1 MALSSC
7 NNDDLTI
14 GSSLTSEADKL
25 DVTTATFDVTTKTV
39 NAGAVIAR
47 AKECYFGRVKDPE
60 TGAYI
65 TSDFMSQFHILES
78 FLLAD
83 EDSVISKE
91 NGQVVA
97 DSCEL
102 HIYLQSPSSFCD
114 TLAAMKMKVTELS
127 TPVQDG
133 INYYSDFNP
142 DKEGYLRTN
151 GLQKTKVFTWA
162 DMFSSNSERS
172 SENYF
177 NHITITLNQ
186 PYTDK
191 AGNTYKNYG
200 TYILQQYYRHPEY
213 FQNSDVFTKNVCPG
227 FFYEITDGIGFHG
240 QVPYTGIQVFYRAI
254 SNDTVY
260 NTTTT
265 LAGTN
270 EVLQT
275 IRITN
280 ESEKLEQLLKD
291 NTCTYLKSPA
301 GLFTEVTLPI
311 DDIMQGRS
319 RDSLLA
325 ASLSFQRINNES
337 HTKSTPAIPQNV
349 LLICKDSVEH
359 FFAESS
365 LADNITSYTATYG
378 TTNDNLYT
386 FSDISAMIMH
396 LAQLKSEGLKSDSNW
411 IQNHPN
417 WNKLMLIP
425 IHLDQVTTT
434 SAYGI
439 SNTTDI
445 SIDHDLSV
453 SSTRLIGGSEN
464 PRQPIQLN
472 VIYGHFNN

>member
-102 HIYLQSPSSFCD
+102 HIYLQNPSSFCD

-172 SENYF
+172 SESYF

-439 SNTTDI
+439 SNATDI

>member
-102 HIYLQSPSSFCD
+102 HIYLQNPSSFCD